1 MKRGI
6 KAVITGATACLLVAC
21 DDAPQHPTPAD
32 KSPHSP
38 TDTYT
43 APKSENYFPKKRTIT
58 VPSTQQEHAAAITTL
73 RMHSREDARYA
84 EEVKLL
90 TERYTEL
97 YPNDAA
103 GVTAA
108 AMCFIEGILLQPE
121 RYAGSDFDRA
131 LLYCTILEEIGQQS
145 PSPAL
150 LRSCIQVEDYR
161 KSDDEKATAL
171 QELATAAQTAQQQQD
186 RCSAAYAL
194 LMLVNHCPAESKNG
208 FAETYWQQADYAGAP
223 FRALMAAAGGL
234 SAESAPLILTQEAQY
249 TLLHP
254 ENDARLQALLRAVIQ
269 HTTVEAL
276 LQAVGTGQERSLLL
290 CELLRYTMEIGA
302 SHQNSSTALARDL
315 EQIPEAERP
324 KDAALLLAIY
334 HAGHAEDEAKRGQAL
349 DACLQLTAATEVDR
363 MLLAGALLTA
373 EAGTPHREYGKEL
386 LRLQAVE
393 ASPAK
398 ARRALR
404 TLGLVLTGE
413 QKHNEADIVI
423 KALQNVTQDAEESA
437 RIQQQLAE
445 HALRIG
451 NLNAAIDLY
460 SQLQLQYLGTLHI
473 SVPACHSMI
482 KLLVERN
489 NPYKVDPTAHTIT
502 PSDKWYAWARGR
514 DFLTSLDKNP
524 ELISATDDATRDTL
538 TRLRQ
543 TVNELSIDYNV
554 QTEERDRLNKAA
566 GARRKHNK

>member
-1 MKRGI
+1 MKHGI

-21 DDAPQHPTPAD
+21 DEAPQHPTPQ
-32 KSPHSP
+32 
-38 TDTYT
+38 DTHKH
-43 APKSENYFPKKRTIT
+43 APSISVTPPISENYFPQKRAIT
-58 VPSTQQEHAAAITTL
+58 VPTSQQEHAAAVSTL
-73 RMHSREDARYA
+73 RLHTRADARYA

-97 YPNDAA
+97 YPNDAE

-108 AMCFIEGILLQPE
+108 AMCFIEGVLLQPE
-121 RYAGSDFDRA
+121 RYAGSDFERA
-131 LLYCTILEEIGQQS
+131 LLYCTMLEEIGQQS
-145 PSPAL
+145 PSPAI
-150 LRSCIQVEDYR
+150 LRSCIQVVDYR
-161 KSDDEKATAL
+161 KSDEEKATAL
-171 QELATAAQTAQQQQD
+171 QELATVAQTAQQQQD

-208 FAETYWQQADYAGAP
+208 FAEAYWQLADYAGAP
-223 FRALMAAAGGL
+223 FRARMAAAGGV
-234 SAESAPLILTQEAQY
+234 SAEAAPNILRQELQY
-249 TLLHP
+249 TGQHR
-254 ENDARLQALLRAVIQ
+254 ENSPRLQALLRAVMQ
-269 HTTVEAL
+269 LTTEEAL

-290 CELLRYTMEIGA
+290 CELLRYAMAKGT
-302 SHQNSSTALARDL
+302 SHQDSATALAREL

-324 KDAALLLAIY
+324 QDADFLLTIYLAA
-334 HAGHAEDEAKRGQAL
+334 HEEDQVKHQQAL
-349 DACLQLTAATEVDR
+349 DACLKLTAATEEDR
-363 MLLAGALLTA
+363 MLLAGALLRA
-373 EAGTPHREYGKEL
+373 EADTPHREYGKAL
-386 LRLQAVE
+386 LRTQAVE
-393 ASPAK
+393 ATPEQ
-398 ARRALR
+398 ARHALR

-413 QKHNEADIVI
+413 QKHNEADIVV
-423 KALQNVTQDAEESA
+423 KALQNMTQDADERA
-437 RIQQQLAE
+437 KIQQQLAE
-445 HALRIG
+445 QALRIG

-482 KLLVERN
+482 KLLMERN
-489 NPYKVDPTAHTIT
+489 NPHKVDPTAHTIT

-524 ELISATDDATRDTL
+524 ELISAADDTTRETL

-543 TVNELSIDYNV
+543 TVNELSIDYDV

>member
-1 MKRGI
+1 MQARILTALCSTAPFWRKSGSNPLLPPYCAAVFKWWI
-6 KAVITGATACLLVAC
+6 TAKAMTKKQQPCKSSPRQHKPPSSSKTA
-21 DDAPQHPTPAD
+21 APQ
-32 KSPHSP
+32 
-38 TDTYT
+38 
-43 APKSENYFPKKRTIT
+43 
-58 VPSTQQEHAAAITTL
+58 
-73 RMHSREDARYA
+73 
-84 EEVKLL
+84 L
-90 TERYTEL
+90 THCL
-97 YPNDAA
+97 
-103 GVTAA
+103 
-108 AMCFIEGILLQPE
+108 
-121 RYAGSDFDRA
+121 
-131 LLYCTILEEIGQQS
+131 
-145 PSPAL
+145 
-150 LRSCIQVEDYR
+150 
-161 KSDDEKATAL
+161 
-171 QELATAAQTAQQQQD
+171 
-186 RCSAAYAL
+186 
-194 LMLVNHCPAESKNG
+194 LVNHCPAESKNG

-223 FRALMAAAGGL
+223 FRALMAAAGGV
-234 SAESAPLILTQEAQY
+234 SAESAPLIHTQEAQY

-315 EQIPEAERP
+315 EQLPEAERP
-324 KDAALLLAIY
+324 QDAALLLAIY

-386 LRLQAVE
+386 LRIQAVE
-393 ASPAK
+393 ASP

-473 SVPACHSMI
+473 SVPACHNMI